1 MFFSAC
7 VKYGG
12 LTCAPGYIFTIAE
25 SGTDSPPREVIGF
38 LNASDSFIGTCVM
51 TIQPTPPTQP
61 TPPRGKW
68 RGAPTSPPPMPGEMV
83 EQWLEQAAHAPD
95 PHTALDYAQ
104 RAIDLRPDDPRV
116 QASVQRSMFQ
126 RLVHDAFL
134 AYMAETDRNYV
145 VTFRNSRPVA
155 VPKARAQPEPYPRT
169 TPSERLWR
177 LIGLML
183 LGLLP
188 AGLGALLLGPL
199 VLPRAV
205 ALLTDGHSDA
215 REQRSA
221 WLALV
226 VGGLIGLL
234 GAVRSLVLWVHN
246 IALPR
251 LADQVSRRLTW
262 LVPAFVLLLLL
273 GPH

>member
-1 MFFSAC
+1 
-7 VKYGG
+7 
-12 LTCAPGYIFTIAE
+12 
-25 SGTDSPPREVIGF
+25 
-38 LNASDSFIGTCVM
+38 
-51 TIQPTPPTQP
+51 
-61 TPPRGKW
+61 
-68 RGAPTSPPPMPGEMV
+68 MPGEMV

-205 ALLTDGHSDA
+205 AILTDGHSDA

-226 VGGLIGLL
+226 VGGLIGLV
-234 GAVRSLVLWVHN
+234 GAVLSLVLLLHI
-246 IALPR
+246 IA
-251 LADQVSRRLTW
+251 
-262 LVPAFVLLLLL
+262 
-273 GPH
+273 